1 MIVSVFF
8 SIVNNYDTGSSFVC
22 VFLKNLS
29 DVMFD
34 HQLVV
39 GITVVSEW
47 LFFFSSFFLFLLL
60 FIYYIYK

>member
-1 MIVSVFF
+1 MILVAVF
-8 SIVNNYDTGSSFVC
+8 C